1 MQSALEAEAKGK
13 AEAMRMKK
21 KLESDVGELEIALEH
36 SNANNLET
44 QKAIKKFQTQIISG
58 IVVFL
63 QLVINNWNRHCCSH
77 SSGYSIFFPSC
88 ANMINTTKKRF
99 SILDSSNNNGIP

>member
-1 MQSALEAEAKGK
+1 MGKEEQFLGIKKNMTKGIEGMQSALEQEAKGK

-44 QKAIKKFQTQIISG
+44 QKAIKTYQSQIREAAAKLDEEQRIKEAARD
-58 IVVFL
+58 
-63 QLVINNWNRHCCSH
+63 QLVASERK
-77 SSGYSIFFPSC
+77 
-88 ANMINTTKKRF
+88 A
-99 SILDSSNNNGIP
+99 